1 MPEYILAQYIG
12 DILLLLSP
20 FEDFPGEVVFVEMT
34 GEYIERLLAL
44 KD

>member
-1 MPEYILAQYIG
+1 MSENILAQDIG

-20 FEDFPGEVVFVEMT
+20 FEDFPTEVVFVEMA